1 MTKEELIQA
10 FYSTFGPG
18 EAPRFFFAG
27 GRVNLIG
34 EHVDYNGGH
43 VLPCALTM
51 GTWGL
56 LRRRADDRL
65 RFYSLNFPQAGV
77 LEGTLS
83 NIRFHERNQW
93 TNYVLGMLFAL
104 GERGIKLSSGFEL
117 LVYGNIPNG
126 SGLSSSA
133 SLEMVAGAAFRA
145 CYGLDLTNVEL
156 ALLGQRAE
164 NGFIGLNSG
173 IMDQFSIALGKEDS
187 AVFLNTGTLSYEY
200 VPVALGDNVILI
212 MNTCKRRTLADSKY
226 NERRAE
232 CERALSALQKA
243 LPVKDLASVDLRTFE
258 KNKGLIE
265 NETERKR
272 AEHVIYECARTVEA
286 CKMLRQGDLV
296 SFGRLMDASH
306 DSLRDLYAVSC
317 KELDTLVNEARK
329 CPRVLGARMTG
340 AGFGGCAVAIVN
352 RDAVDAVKEQV
363 GAAYEKA
370 VGHPCA
376 FYVASI
382 GGGPKEL

>member
-1 MTKEELIQA
+1 MTKEELIHA
-10 FYSTFGPG
+10 FFSAFGSG
-18 EAPRFFFAG
+18 AEPRVFFAG

-56 LRRRADDRL
+56 LRRRSDDRL

-83 NIRFHERNQW
+83 GVRFHERNQW

-104 GERGIKLSSGFEL
+104 GERGIQLSSGFEL
-117 LVYGNIPNG
+117 LIYGNIPNG

-145 CYGLDLTNVEL
+145 CYDLDVTNVEL
-156 ALLGQRAE
+156 ALLGQRTE

-173 IMDQFSIALGKEDS
+173 IMDQFSIALGQEDS

-232 CERALSALQKA
+232 CERALKALQKA
-243 LPVKDLASVDLRTFE
+243 LHVKDLASVDLRTFE
-258 KNKGLIE
+258 EHKHLIE
-265 NETERKR
+265 NETERNR

-286 CKMLRQGDLV
+286 CKKLRQGDLV

-317 KELDTLVNEARK
+317 KELDTLVDEARK
-329 CPRVLGARMTG
+329 CPGVLGARMTG

-352 RDAVDAVKEQV
+352 RDAVDAVMEKV
-363 GAAYEKA
+363 GTAYEA
-370 VGHPCA
+370 AIGYPCA

-382 GGGPKEL
+382 GGGPREL